1 MRERILISVNLKKLS
16 VMSLFNRMSSSFLKK
31 VAVSLERRM
40 HYNSEIVIAEGDVP
54 THFFILGKGNLRV
67 TRNSPNSA
75 IDNFKVSQDNPK
87 GEEFMWIMLEKTI
100 RGAASALTLK
110 SQGHSITLTIPKLQI
125 IDALHDRKTDYE
137 SYCFLRDRISFASS

>member
-67 TRNSPNSA
+67 TRNSLTVLS
-75 IDNFKVSQDNPK
+75 KTSRYHKTTPK
-87 GEEFMWIMLEKTI
+87 ERSLCGLCWKRPFEELQ
-100 RGAASALTLK
+100 AL
-110 SQGHSITLTIPKLQI
+110 
-125 IDALHDRKTDYE
+125 
-137 SYCFLRDRISFASS
+137 